1 MAYNNQQGGLLQN
14 MASYQKQQLLSD
26 QQSYDYP
33 PYPNSTTYSNYPSQT
48 PYPQYPNEN
57 GSPSNQEIYVH
68 NSLNESIYTSLMRDL
83 NRIYAKLKVVALP
96 VSSEAKNKELK
107 QWDLWGPFIICLLLG
122 TILCFTSKKNSGLVF
137 SMIFIIMWIGAIIIT
152 MNSSLLGGKLTLMQC
167 ICLLGY
173 CTFPSVLASFFN
185 RVLLKFLPSFAKL
198 LIVFISFLWS
208 TKGKLDIYIY
218 I

>member
-1 MAYNNQQGGLLQN
+1 MKENPLFQ
-14 MASYQKQQLLSD
+14 MASQQKQQLLND
-26 QQSYDYP
+26 QTTYNNNMNSNNN
-33 PYPNSTTYSNYPSQT
+33 PYPDFTTINNQ
-48 PYPQYPNEN
+48 NEN
-57 GSPSNQEIYVH
+57 KYNQEIYVH
-68 NSLNESIYTSLMRDL
+68 NSLNEPIMTSLTRDL

-137 SMIFIIMWIGAIIIT
+137 SMIFIIMWIGAMIIT

-173 CTFPSVLASFFN
+173 CTFPSVVASLFN
-185 RVLLKFLPSFAKL
+185 RVFLKFLPSIGKL
-198 LIVFISFLWS
+198 IIVFISFIWS
-208 TKGKLDIYIY
+208 TKGKYIIYIIKY
-218 I
+218 VFIFL